1 MKETRLDQQGPC
13 RQMKG
18 TEIHPVGQK
27 EATGKALGYR
37 KYIPKNSYIYI

>member
-18 TEIHPVGQK
+18 TEIPPMGQK
-27 EATGKALGYR
+27 EATET
-37 KYIPKNSYIYI
+37 IQE